1 MHTAAPSVSIVV
13 PVYNEVPSTH
23 SDTLTPRIQ
32 KLIELLRPCDEIV
45 LVDGGSTDV
54 SWQILQALAAH
65 PQITAIQSEKGR
77 ARQMN
82 RGAAVAKGDLLLFLH
97 ADTELNAS
105 AWTDYLY
112 ALSAT
117 GSKPVWGRFN
127 VRIAGQSKWLPVVA
141 WFMNQRSRFSK
152 IATGDQG
159 LFASRQL
166 FDRVGGF
173 PDQPLMED
181 IEWSKRLKQ
190 LAEECFLPIQAPL
203 ITSGRRWDTQ
213 GAWKTI
219 LLMWRFRFQYWRGV
233 SAAELARQY
242 ADAREKT
249 PLTVAVFA
257 KYPLAGRVKTRLEPL
272 LGPEQCAAF
281 ARYLLLS
288 TLDKLHGVNVVL
300 WTDGGSEEQ
309 WNTLL
314 AGRRLSRCIQPEGH
328 LGVRMQT
335 AVQTHLKRSDV
346 VVLLGPDAVQFT
358 VEHLKALQEAAKKH
372 ELAFVPALDG
382 GYVAMGCATCIP
394 SVFSETIHW
403 GTGSVADQTRV
414 ALQGQGL
421 EAKWF
426 DAQLDIDEPEDLQ
439 MAVSQGCVP
448 EDWSER
454 YPYNGV

>member
-1 MHTAAPSVSIVV
+1 MSIVV

-45 LVDGGSTDV
+45 LVDGNSTDA

-181 IEWSKRLKQ
+181 IELSQRLRA
-190 LAEECFLPIQAPL
+190 LARPACIHTPVR
-203 ITSGRRWDTQ
+203 TSGRRWESRGVWRTV
-213 GAWKTI
+213 
-219 LLMWRFRFQYWRGV
+219 LLMWRLRWAYWRGTP
-233 SAAELARQY
+233 AEQLAQ
-242 ADAREKT
+242 
-249 PLTVAVFA
+249 
-257 KYPLAGRVKTRLEPL
+257 
-272 LGPEQCAAF
+272 
-281 ARYLLLS
+281 RY
-288 TLDKLHGVNVVL
+288 
-300 WTDGGSEEQ
+300 
-309 WNTLL
+309 
-314 AGRRLSRCIQPEGH
+314 R
-328 LGVRMQT
+328 
-335 AVQTHLKRSDV
+335 
-346 VVLLGPDAVQFT
+346 
-358 VEHLKALQEAAKKH
+358 
-372 ELAFVPALDG
+372 
-382 GYVAMGCATCIP
+382 
-394 SVFSETIHW
+394 
-403 GTGSVADQTRV
+403 
-414 ALQGQGL
+414 
-421 EAKWF
+421 
-426 DAQLDIDEPEDLQ
+426 
-439 MAVSQGCVP
+439 
-448 EDWSER
+448 
-454 YPYNGV
+454 